1 MALHARAQE
10 DQDIRDIRVTGR
22 FRGQP
27 LQVLLDSL
35 ERSKGIR
42 FYYQPQW
49 IDTLTVPRDFESTPL
64 VQLLNTVLQ
73 RRGLTWKTFQEEGVM
88 IFPVPEADRKRYID
102 ELQLLVIGNPLNEGR
117 YRSATLEGRLVDGK
131 TGDPLPGAVLLETRT
146 NQGTSTDRR
155 GLFTLE
161 LPTGEHQLQFSYLG
175 YQPSFQKIRLIESGY
190 AEFEIFEESHHI
202 GEVTVTGEYA
212 DLSRSQMSVVRME
225 AKKIR
230 DLPALMGEVDV
241 MRGMTMQAGVQ
252 TVGELSSGF
261 NVRGGHT
268 DQNLLLVNGS
278 PVFNASHLF
287 GFLSLINPDLVDD
300 VRLFKGGMPARYGER
315 VASVMEVDLKDGNVE
330 TMRLSGGVGLIN
342 SRLALDGPLGKNRKL
357 TLTAGGRSSYS
368 DWLMKKVP
376 NPALSQSN
384 TGFYDLAG
392 KLTYRFNPLHR
403 ISGMVYSSHD
413 EFSTSSQTLT
423 RYGSLLG
430 NLQARNQLAPGLH
443 GEASLAFSRYDY
455 RLTDLAG
462 DDPLKSYDLTNRLE
476 YNSFKYNLRY
486 RPSDLTTYE
495 AGLQLIRYAIDPGEV
510 TGLNPGSLILPTRV
524 DRENGLEGAL
534 YFGSDFRLFPSFFL
548 SPGLR
553 YSHFSHIGPGKVFLY
568 DPSEPRSSL
577 TVTDSLL
584 FGRGEVSK
592 AYHRLEPRL
601 LLRYELSSLTSVKLN
616 FQRITQYL
624 FQISNN
630 AVIAPADTWKAADY
644 HVPPM
649 TGDQVAL
656 GLETAF
662 PKGGWEWSVET
673 YYKKLKNLPEY
684 RNGAK
689 LLMNPHIET
698 SLIPAGGYA
707 WGVEFQGRK
716 NSGRLTGWLNYTY
729 SRSMRRTLSAFRE
742 EQLHDGE
749 YFPSEY
755 DRPHDLSVVATY
767 HISRRWRFTGNFI
780 YLSGRPVTLPEKLY
794 TYGGE
799 SLIWYSDRNKYRMPS
814 YHRLDIGLTLDE
826 NLRKKRMWKGSWTLS
841 VYNLYGR
848 NNPYSVYYRKT
859 VPTAENDYRVYSLFK
874 LSVIGIPVPSLTY
887 NFRF

>member
-1 MALHARAQE
+1 
-10 DQDIRDIRVTGR
+10 
-22 FRGQP
+22 
-27 LQVLLDSL
+27 
-35 ERSKGIR
+35 
-42 FYYQPQW
+42 
-49 IDTLTVPRDFESTPL
+49 
-64 VQLLNTVLQ
+64 
-73 RRGLTWKTFQEEGVM
+73 M

-384 TGFYDLAG
+384 TGFYDLA
-392 KLTYRFNPLHR
+392 
-403 ISGMVYSSHD
+403 
-413 EFSTSSQTLT
+413 
-423 RYGSLLG
+423 
-430 NLQARNQLAPGLH
+430 
-443 GEASLAFSRYDY
+443 
-455 RLTDLAG
+455 
-462 DDPLKSYDLTNRLE
+462 
-476 YNSFKYNLRY
+476 
-486 RPSDLTTYE
+486 
-495 AGLQLIRYAIDPGEV
+495 
-510 TGLNPGSLILPTRV
+510 
-524 DRENGLEGAL
+524 
-534 YFGSDFRLFPSFFL
+534 
-548 SPGLR
+548 
-553 YSHFSHIGPGKVFLY
+553 
-568 DPSEPRSSL
+568 
-577 TVTDSLL
+577 
-584 FGRGEVSK
+584 
-592 AYHRLEPRL
+592 
-601 LLRYELSSLTSVKLN
+601 
-616 FQRITQYL
+616 
-624 FQISNN
+624 
-630 AVIAPADTWKAADY
+630 
-644 HVPPM
+644 
-649 TGDQVAL
+649 
-656 GLETAF
+656 
-662 PKGGWEWSVET
+662 
-673 YYKKLKNLPEY
+673 
-684 RNGAK
+684 
-689 LLMNPHIET
+689 
-698 SLIPAGGYA
+698 
-707 WGVEFQGRK
+707 
-716 NSGRLTGWLNYTY
+716 
-729 SRSMRRTLSAFRE
+729 
-742 EQLHDGE
+742 
-749 YFPSEY
+749 
-755 DRPHDLSVVATY
+755 
-767 HISRRWRFTGNFI
+767 
-780 YLSGRPVTLPEKLY
+780 
-794 TYGGE
+794 
-799 SLIWYSDRNKYRMPS
+799 
-814 YHRLDIGLTLDE
+814 
-826 NLRKKRMWKGSWTLS
+826 
-841 VYNLYGR
+841 
-848 NNPYSVYYRKT
+848 
-859 VPTAENDYRVYSLFK
+859 
-874 LSVIGIPVPSLTY
+874 
-887 NFRF
+887 